1 MYTSS
6 TPALGAVAATTA
18 AAGATSQSGVLSAGA
33 TGVQPVPGSGATV
46 AAAVQTLPFT
56 GVNVFFLILSAITLI
71 LMGAALIRIGRT
83 LTTHEATA

>member
-18 AAGATSQSGVLSAGA
+18 AAGASQSGVLSAGA